1 MTKKA
6 QLMMTER
13 EAIAEVYFFRCDR
26 ALPAAALESAL
37 VRPSRRTCEAA
48 FAAAAEVRSPGA
60 LLCVN
65 ALPAAFL
72 EFVPDDGLSSTFAAD
87 RAALRP
93 VPLSSLI
100 PPEQNMARAIMPRSL
115 TCARR
120 ERNIVSQVQLRQQRH
135 LLM

>member
-1 MTKKA
+1 MTRIYAFKSV
-6 QLMMTER
+6 ER

-72 EFVPDDGLSSTFAAD
+72 EFVPDDGLSNTFAAD

-93 VPLSSLI
+93 VPLFIVNTPRTKYGLE
-100 PPEQNMARAIMPRSL
+100 PLCRA
-115 TCARR
+115 
-120 ERNIVSQVQLRQQRH
+120 V
-135 LLM
+135 